1 MLTSRPAKPGGVLRC
16 GIILSRLSDFGGI
29 LHRQAHDERREGM
42 GKRLRHSGEKVHAVS
57 RIQAIVGAAALAML
71 FAAGCNANEGQNP
84 GPDQARGDTGSGSA
98 RDLPQGAEPVDLDP
112 NDFTTRIDNP
122 YWPMDP
128 GMRWTY
134 REIDEEGVE
143 LKVVV
148 TVSDKTKKIANG
160 VTARVVR
167 DTVTED
173 GVLIE
178 DTFDWY
184 AQDKQG
190 NIWYLGENTAEFEN
204 GKLMTRGGSFEAGVD
219 GAQPGIIMPAEPR
232 DGMQYRQEY
241 YKGEAEDNGEVLS
254 TDEMVQSPFG
264 QFDDAL
270 LTKDTN
276 AIEPKVLEYKLYA
289 RDVGP
294 VLTLGVSGGPVGH
307 EDLINLDTASQKE
320 TEEAGT
326 APLGSAR

>member
-1 MLTSRPAKPGGVLRC
+1 MS
-16 GIILSRLSDFGGI
+16 SRL
-29 LHRQAHDERREGM
+29 RQSR
-42 GKRLRHSGEKVHAVS
+42 EKVHVKH
-57 RIQAIVGAAALAML
+57 RFRAIAAALVML
-71 FAAGCNANEGQNP
+71 FAAGCNASDSQNA
-84 GPDQARGDTGSGSA
+84 GADQSQSGAASGSP

-112 NDFTTRIDNP
+112 KDFTTRIDNP

-128 GMRWTY
+128 GTRWTY

-148 TVSDKTKKIANG
+148 TVSDQTKKIANG

-173 GVLIE
+173 GELIE

-184 AQDKQG
+184 AQDKEG

-204 GKLMTRGGSFEAGVD
+204 GKLITKGGSFEAGVD
-219 GAQPGIIMPAEPR
+219 GARPGIIMPDDPQ
-232 DGMQYRQEY
+232 DGMKYRQEY

-254 TDEMVQSPFG
+254 TDEMVQSPVG
-264 QFDDAL
+264 QFDNAL

-276 AIEPKVLEYKLYA
+276 AIEPNVLEYKLYA
-289 RDVGP
+289 KGVGP

-320 TEEAGT
+320 TEQAGT